1 MGRAFVNV
9 ISYTGTSHIGP
20 NTLQVNGCIVWAQNT
35 TANPLSFSF
44 AEMFYLKVLNEVN
57 KQSKVEKNNK
67 KNTENLNPA
76 TTDHVSKWPQT
87 QTSAEGL

>member
-1 MGRAFVNV
+1 MSACHLGLLYFFLNVNV

-67 KNTENLNPA
+67 KTL
-76 TTDHVSKWPQT
+76 KI
-87 QTSAEGL
+87 